1 MLDFFENYDIIVIVR
16 YKGGKN
22 MQKEREISKE
32 CVLYERECINCMEC
46 MVCDLDPAKICDN
59 CGKCIEVQDVASIK
73 IDKIFTNPEDY
84 KE

>member
-1 MLDFFENYDIIVIVR
+1 
-16 YKGGKN
+16 
-22 MQKEREISKE
+22 MQNKEEFAKE

-46 MVCDLDPAKICDN
+46 MTCDLDPVKICDN

-73 IDKIFTNPEDY
+73 IDKIFTNPEEY